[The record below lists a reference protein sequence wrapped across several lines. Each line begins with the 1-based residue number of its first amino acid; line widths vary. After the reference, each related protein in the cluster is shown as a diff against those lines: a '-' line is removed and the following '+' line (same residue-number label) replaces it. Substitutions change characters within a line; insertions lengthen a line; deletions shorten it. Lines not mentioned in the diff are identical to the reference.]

1 MGNKSEKPKNTKRT
15 KSKLDRNALEE
26 DEEFFDDNMPK
37 KKSKKNSES
46 IGIDHNLLISQ
57 VKSDPFVDYTI
68 LKELGQGSFATVH
81 LVKHN
86 ISGAIRAMK

>member
-37 KKSKKNSES
+37 KIKK
-46 IGIDHNLLISQ
+46 Q
-57 VKSDPFVDYTI
+57 F
-68 LKELGQGSFATVH
+68 
-81 LVKHN
+81 
-86 ISGAIRAMK
+86 